1 LKWEKGHLEGEMTQ
15 IRAEDTDSSK
25 GYLHVQAVNAK
36 FKKPRTVVPL
46 PQVAEVL
53 KK

>member
-15 IRAEDTDSSK
+15 IMAEDTDFSK
-25 GYLHVQAVNAK
+25 GHLHLQAVNAK
-36 FKKPRTVVPL
+36 FKKPRTVVLL
-46 PQVAEVL
+46 PQIAEVL